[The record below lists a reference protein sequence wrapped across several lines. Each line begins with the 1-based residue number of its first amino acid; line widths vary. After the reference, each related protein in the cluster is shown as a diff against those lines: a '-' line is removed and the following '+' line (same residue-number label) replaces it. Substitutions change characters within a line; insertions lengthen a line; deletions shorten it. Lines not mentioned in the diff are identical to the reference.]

1 MREAAGFSRRQMLA
15 GAGAAAAAGVLAREA
30 AAAAGK
36 DEAEPF
42 GYCLNV
48 ATIRGQKL
56 PLDRQIDVAAQAGY
70 GAIEPWTGDIRR
82 HQQQGGSLADIRKKL
97 TDLGLKVP
105 SAIGFARWIAA
116 DEGQRKTALEQM
128 KGDMDVLR
136 QIGATGMAAP
146 PGGAKRPLDLAAAA
160 ARYRALLELGDEMGI
175 IPQLELWGPSPL
187 HTVGQAAM
195 IAADAGHPK
204 AALLL
209 DAYHIYKGGGN
220 FAGLRLLGP
229 LAMHAFHLND
239 YPADP
244 PRETIRDQHRVMP
257 GDGVAPLKSI
267 LRTLRDVGFRGWLSL
282 ELFNPDYWKKPAAE
296 TAKIG
301 IAKMKAAV
309 RAALA

>member
-1 MREAAGFSRRQMLA
+1 MPGSLSRRDALLGAVAAGA
-15 GAGAAAAAGVLAREA
+15 IATGASAAA
-30 AAAAGK
+30 K

-42 GYCLNV
+42 GYCLNG

-82 HQQQGGSLADIRKKL
+82 YQQQGGALADVRRKL
-97 TDLGLKVP
+97 ADLGLKVP
-105 SAIGFARWIAA
+105 SAIGFARWIAD
-116 DEGQRKTALEQM
+116 DEGQRAKALEQI

-136 QIGATGMAAP
+136 QIGATGMAAA

-160 ARYRALLELGDEMGI
+160 ARYRAVLELGDEMGI
-175 IPQLELWGPSPL
+175 VAQLELWGPSPL

-195 IAADAGHPK
+195 VAADAGHPK
-204 AALLL
+204 ASLLL

-244 PRETIRDQHRVMP
+244 PRETVNDSHRVMP
-257 GDGVAPLKSI
+257 GDGVAPIGDI
-267 LRTLRDVGFRGWLSL
+267 LRTLRDIGFRGWLSL
-282 ELFNPDYWKKPAAE
+282 ELFNPDYWKMPAAE

-301 IAKMKAAV
+301 LAKMKAAV
-309 RAALA
+309 AAALA

>member
-1 MREAAGFSRRQMLA
+1 MPGSLSRRDALLGAVAAGA
-15 GAGAAAAAGVLAREA
+15 IATGASAAA
-30 AAAAGK
+30 K

-42 GYCLNV
+42 GYCLNI

-97 TDLGLKVP
+97 ADLGLKAP
-105 SAIGFARWIAA
+105 SAIGFARWIAD
-116 DEGQRKTALEQM
+116 DEGQRAKALEQI
-128 KGDMDVLR
+128 KGDMDLLR
-136 QIGATGMAAP
+136 QIGATGMAAA

-160 ARYRALLELGDEMGI
+160 ERYRAVLELGDEMGI

-195 IAADAGHPK
+195 VAADAGHPK
-204 AALLL
+204 ASLLL

-229 LAMHAFHLND
+229 LAMHAFHMND

-244 PRETIRDQHRVMP
+244 PREAINDSHRVMP
-257 GDGVAPLKSI
+257 GDGVAPMKDI
-267 LRTLRDVGFRGWLSL
+267 LRTLRDIGFRGWLSI
-282 ELFNPDYWKKPAAE
+282 ELFNRDYWKKPAAE
-296 TAKIG
+296 TARIG
-301 IAKMKAAV
+301 LAKMKAAV
-309 RAALA
+309 AAALA